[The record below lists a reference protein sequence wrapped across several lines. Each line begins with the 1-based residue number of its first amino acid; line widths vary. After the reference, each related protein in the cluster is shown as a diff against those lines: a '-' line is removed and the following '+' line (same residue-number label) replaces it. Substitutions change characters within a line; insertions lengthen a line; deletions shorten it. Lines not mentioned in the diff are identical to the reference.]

1 MIPYWVYRSGQ
12 AGGAHHGRPERPC
25 EEAEPMKRRGAS
37 ARIVRYVVEA
47 SGHVEVLIPHT
58 LYRKVLLFMR
68 RHHVEATPDEV
79 VADALR
85 AYIRSPQSG
94 RIRS

>member
-1 MIPYWVYRSGQ
+1 
-12 AGGAHHGRPERPC
+12 
-25 EEAEPMKRRGAS
+25 MKRRGVN

-47 SGHVEVLIPHT
+47 CGHVEVLIPHT

-68 RHHVEATPDEV
+68 RHHVEGTPDEV
-79 VADALR
+79 VVDAVR
-85 AYIRSPQSG
+85 GYIRSTQSR